1 MKILF
6 ISHKYPPSIG
16 GMEKQCYELIRG
28 VEKEHEVYKVV
39 YDSEYENRVQFFFRL
54 KKRVKK
60 ILREQPDIDII
71 HLNDGLMAYFG
82 LWLQTYTS
90 IPVVVTYHGLDVV
103 FPNSIYQ
110 RKIIP
115 KYHHY
120 EGGICV
126 STATAQACTERDF
139 PSEKIHVVPNGVD
152 SEIADL
158 QLNVN
163 EFVAEFQE
171 KHNINLLEKK
181 IIISLG
187 RPVKRKGFSW
197 FIKEVVPQL
206 DKDVLYIIVGPSK
219 QDFYVPLWRK
229 ILPQKWLDEIDL
241 FLGASSDE
249 QGIFELLQKNEF
261 KNRVLQTGALPYEK
275 MMALLTLA
283 DIFVMPNIKV
293 EGDAE
298 GFGLVALEATLRKT
312 PVLASGIEGITEA
325 IKDGKNGYLLPSENA
340 EVWVKKIDELLKNPN
355 ELRRRGEE
363 FQQYTLANYS
373 WEKMARGYIE
383 VFEKITS
390 PQPSPARRGSMG
402 LTDDLE

>member
-1 MKILF
+1 
-6 ISHKYPPSIG
+6 
-16 GMEKQCYELIRG
+16 MEKQCFELIRG
-28 VEKEHEVYKVV
+28 VEKEHKVYKVV
-39 YDSEYENRVQFFFRL
+39 YDAGRENRLQFFFRL

-103 FPNSIYQ
+103 FPNAIYQ
-110 RKIIP
+110 QKIIP

-120 EGGICV
+120 AGGICV
-126 STATAQACTERDF
+126 SAATAQACTKRGF
-139 PSEKIHVVPNGVD
+139 PSEKIHVVANGVD
-152 SEIADL
+152 KQIADL

-163 EFVAEFQE
+163 EIIDEFQE
-171 KHNINLLEKK
+171 KYKTNLSEKK

-197 FIKEVVPQL
+197 FIESVVPHL
-206 DKDVLYIIVGPSK
+206 NEDVLYIIVGPAK
-219 QDFYVPLWRK
+219 RDFRIPLWRK

-249 QGIFELLQKNEF
+249 ARIFKLLQKNEY
-261 KNRVLQTGALPYEK
+261 KNRVIQTGALPYEK

-325 IKDGKNGYLLPSENA
+325 IKDEKNGYLLPSENA
-340 EVWVKKIDELLKNPN
+340 EVWTEKIHELLQNP
-355 ELRRRGEE
+355 ELLIKKGEE
-363 FQQYTLANYS
+363 FQGFTLENFS
-373 WEKMARGYIE
+373 WEKMANDYSEI
-383 VFEKITS
+383 FKKIIKTTRNS
-390 PQPSPARRGSMG
+390 
-402 LTDDLE
+402 

>member
-1 MKILF
+1 MRILF

-16 GMEKQCYELIRG
+16 GMEKQCFELIRC

-39 YDSEYENRVQFFFRL
+39 YDIAREKRGQFFFRL

-60 ILREQPDIDII
+60 ILLEHPDIDII

-82 LWLQTYTS
+82 LWLQKHTS
-90 IPVVVTYHGLDVV
+90 IPVVATYHGLDVV
-103 FPNSIYQ
+103 FPNAIYQ

-120 EGGICV
+120 AGGICV
-126 STATAQACTERDF
+126 SAATAQACIKRGFSSD
-139 PSEKIHVVPNGVD
+139 KIYVVPNGVD
-152 SEIADL
+152 SKIADL
-158 QLNVN
+158 QINAN
-163 EFVAEFQE
+163 DIIDEFQ
-171 KHNINLLEKK
+171 KKYKINLSEKK

-197 FIKEVVPQL
+197 FIEQVVPRL
-206 DKDVLYIIVGPSK
+206 NKDVLYIIVGPTK
-219 QDFYVPLWRK
+219 RDFRIPLWRK
-229 ILPQKWLDEIDL
+229 ILPQKWLNEIDL

-249 QGIFELLQKNEF
+249 QRIFELLKNNKY
-261 KNRVLQTGALPYEK
+261 KNRVLQMGALPYKK
-275 MMALLTLA
+275 MMVLLTLA

-325 IKDGKNGYLLPSENA
+325 IKDGKNGFLLPSGEHEMWA
-340 EVWVKKIDELLKNPN
+340 KKIEKLLANPIELEKK
-355 ELRRRGEE
+355 GGE

-373 WEKMARGYIE
+373 WEKMANDYTEIFKKIIE
-383 VFEKITS
+383 KERITN
-390 PQPSPARRGSMG
+390 
-402 LTDDLE
+402 

>member
-39 YDSEYENRVQFFFRL
+39 YDAGRENRVQFFFQL

-82 LWLQTYTS
+82 LWLQTYTP
-90 IPVVVTYHGLDVV
+90 IPIVVTYHGLDVV
-103 FPNSIYQ
+103 FPNTIYQ
-110 RKIIP
+110 QKIIP

-120 EGGICV
+120 AAGICV
-126 STATAQACTERDF
+126 SAATARACTERGFSSD
-139 PSEKIHVVPNGVD
+139 KIHVVPNGVD

-158 QLNVN
+158 QVNVN
-163 EFVAEFQE
+163 DVIDEFQE
-171 KHNINLLEKK
+171 KYHINLSEKK

-197 FIKEVVPQL
+197 FIEQVVL
-206 DKDVLYIIVGPSK
+206 RLNEDVLYIIVGPSK
-219 QDFYVPLWRK
+219 QDFRVPLWRK
-229 ILPQKWLDEIDL
+229 ILPQKWLNEIDL

-249 QGIFELLQKNEF
+249 QRIFELLQKNKY
-261 KNRVLQTGALPYEK
+261 KNRVLQTGALPYKK

-298 GFGLVALEATLRKT
+298 GFGLVALEATLRET

-325 IKDGKNGYLLPSENA
+325 IKDEKNGYLLPSENA
-340 EVWVKKIDELLKNPN
+340 DIWVKKIHELLQNP
-355 ELRRRGEE
+355 EQLTQKGEE
-363 FQQYTLANYS
+363 FQQYTLINYS
-373 WEKMARGYIE
+373 WEKMAEGYIK
-383 VFEKITS
+383 VFKKIIKNNS
-390 PQPSPARRGSMG
+390 
-402 LTDDLE
+402 

>member
-28 VEKEHEVYKVV
+28 VEKTHAIYKVV
-39 YDSEYENRVQFFFRL
+39 YDAERENRVQFFFRL

-103 FPNSIYQ
+103 FPNAIYQ

-120 EGGICV
+120 AGGICV
-126 STATAQACTERDF
+126 SAATARACTERGF
-139 PSEKIHVVPNGVD
+139 PADKIHVVPNGVD
-152 SEIADL
+152 TEIADL
-158 QLNVN
+158 QVNVN
-163 EFVAEFQE
+163 EIVDEFQR
-171 KHNINLLEKK
+171 KYDINLAEKRT
-181 IIISLG
+181 IISLG

-197 FIKEVVPQL
+197 FIEQVVPRL
-206 DKDVLYIIVGPSK
+206 NEDVLYIIVGPSK
-219 QDFYVPLWRK
+219 QDFRVPLWRK
-229 ILPQKWLDEIDL
+229 ILPKKWLDEIDL

-249 QGIFELLQKNEF
+249 ERIFELLQKNEY
-261 KNRVLQTGALPYEK
+261 KSRVLQTGALPYEK

-293 EGDAE
+293 KGDAE

-325 IKDGKNGYLLPSENA
+325 IKNEQNGYLLSSENA
-340 EVWVKKIDELLKNPN
+340 EVWVEKIHELLQNP
-355 ELRRRGEE
+355 ELLANKGEG
-363 FQQYTLANYS
+363 FQRFTLANYS
-373 WEKMARGYIE
+373 WEKMAKDYLKVFGEIIE
-383 VFEKITS
+383 RNKTS
-390 PQPSPARRGSMG
+390 H
-402 LTDDLE
+402 E

>member
-16 GMEKQCYELIRG
+16 GMEKQCFELIRAM
-28 VEKEHEVYKVV
+28 EKEYEVYKVV
-39 YDSEYENRVQFFFRL
+39 YDSVRENRLQFFLCL

-60 ILREQPDIDII
+60 ILDEYPTIDII

-82 LWLQTYTS
+82 LWLQNYTS

-103 FPNSIYQ
+103 FPNAIYQ
-110 RKIIP
+110 KKIIS

-120 EGGICV
+120 AGGICV
-126 STATAQACTERDF
+126 SAATAQACIKRAF
-139 PSEKIHVVPNGVD
+139 PSDKIYVVPNGVD
-152 SEIADL
+152 REIADL
-158 QLNVN
+158 QVDVN
-163 EFVAEFQE
+163 GVVDEFQR
-171 KHNINLLEKK
+171 KYKVNLSEKK
-181 IIISLG
+181 IVISLG

-197 FIKEVVPQL
+197 FIEEVVPHL
-206 DKDVLYIIVGPSK
+206 DEDVLYIIVGPSK
-219 QDFYVPLWRK
+219 QNFHIPLWRK

-249 QGIFELLQKNEF
+249 QRIFELLQKNEY

-283 DIFVMPNIKV
+283 DIFVMPNIRV

-312 PVLASGIEGITEA
+312 PVLASEIEGITEA
-325 IKDGKNGYLLPSENA
+325 IKDEKNGYLLPSENA
-340 EVWVKKIDELLKNPN
+340 DIWVKKIHELLQNP
-355 ELRRRGEE
+355 EQLTQKGEE
-363 FQQYTLANYS
+363 FQQYTLINYS
-373 WEKMARGYIE
+373 WEKMANDYIE
-383 VFEKITS
+383 VFKKIIKKRTN
-390 PQPSPARRGSMG
+390 
-402 LTDDLE
+402 

>member
-16 GMEKQCYELIRG
+16 GMEKQCFELIRG
-28 VEKEHEVYKVV
+28 IEKEHEVCKVV
-39 YDSEYENRVQFFFRL
+39 YNSGDENRVEFFSRL

-82 LWLQTYTS
+82 LWLQRYTS
-90 IPVVVTYHGLDVV
+90 IPVVVTYHGLDIV

-110 RKIIP
+110 RKITP

-120 EGGICV
+120 AGGICV
-126 STATAQACTERDF
+126 STATAQACIERGF

-152 SEIADL
+152 VEIADL
-158 QLNVN
+158 QVNVS
-163 EFVAEFQE
+163 EVFAEFQG
-171 KHNINLLEKK
+171 KHNINLSEKK

-197 FIKEVVPQL
+197 FIERVVPRL
-206 DKDVLYIIVGPSK
+206 NEDVLYIIAGPSK
-219 QDFYVPLWRK
+219 QDFRVPFWRK

-249 QGIFELLQKNEF
+249 QRIFELLQKKEF
-261 KNRVLQTGALPYEK
+261 KNRVIQTGALPYKK

-325 IKDGKNGYLLPSENA
+325 IHDEKNGYLLPSENA
-340 EVWVKKIDELLKNPN
+340 EVWAKKIHKLLQNPELLTKK
-355 ELRRRGEE
+355 GEE
-363 FQQYTLANYS
+363 FQRFTLANYS
-373 WEKMARGYIE
+373 WDKMARGYIE
-383 VFEKITS
+383 VFKRIIEKERIDEF
-390 PQPSPARRGSMG
+390 MN
-402 LTDDLE
+402 